1 MIIRTKH
8 WFLCLLAAAVML
20 ALLLAL
26 RPAAVQV
33 SISEIQSGYF
43 AETLADEGKTRLR
56 DTYTISAP
64 IDGYL
69 HRVEFEPGDAV
80 QAGQP
85 LLTLEPAPTPALDAR
100 SLEQAREQLSAAKAR
115 LLAAEASFDSSEQER
130 RYAEQEYQ
138 RHQGLQQQGV
148 ISATQLERLRH
159 EWQRAQAGERMARAA
174 MDVARY
180 EVENAR
186 ALLAITDGSRSG
198 DERVLQVLAPVSGL
212 VLQRHR
218 CCEGVIMAGVPV
230 LTLGDLHQLEVQV
243 DLLSADAVR
252 VRPGMTVHLER
263 WGGDSTLQGLVRR
276 VEPAGFTRVSALG
289 VDEQR
294 VPVLVSIE
302 SNPELWQQ
310 LGEGYRVEAR
320 FVLWQGDDVLSLPT
334 SALFREQ
341 RNDAGQTNEQP
352 GWAVF
357 VAKNGKAELR
367 FVEIGRRSGLVTQLE
382 SGLTAGELVI
392 THPPTSLQSGD
403 RIQYSRSH

>member
-1 MIIRTKH
+1 MRTKH
-8 WFLCLLAAAVML
+8 WFLCLLAAAVLL

-33 SISEIQSGYF
+33 SVSEIQSGYF
-43 AETLADEGKTRLR
+43 AETLADEGRTRLR

-69 HRVEFEPGDAV
+69 HRVELEPGDAV
-80 QAGQP
+80 QAGQA

-130 RYAEQEYQ
+130 LYAEQEYQ

-174 MDVARY
+174 MDVASY

-198 DERVLQVLAPVSGL
+198 DERVLKVLAPVSGL

-252 VRPGMTVHLER
+252 VRPGMTVHLDR

-310 LGEGYRVEAR
+310 LGEGYWVEAR

-341 RNDAGQTNEQP
+341 RKDARQTNEPP

-357 VAKNGKAELR
+357 VAQNGKAELR

-382 SGLTAGELVI
+382 AGLVAGDLVI
-392 THPPTSLQSGD
+392 THPPANLRSGD
-403 RIQYSRSH
+403 RIQYSRHR